1 MADNQSRGRGNLIIG
16 MVLVGL
22 GAIFL
27 LGQFFNFNFWSVLW
41 PFFIIIPGLMFFVGM
56 LLGGKEAGP
65 LAIPGSI
72 VTMVGLLLLYQATF
86 NHWESWA
93 YAWALIF
100 PTAVGIGLV
109 INGNWSDDQR
119 LVQTGIRWASVGVAI
134 FLVGGIFFELILNI
148 SGSIA
153 SGIVW
158 PLVLIGFGAYLLTR
172 RGKGYAGDNGHRPP
186 AEIESRAR
194 PVEAPPK
201 PTGPEFEPLDMNRGK
216 K

>member
-1 MADNQSRGRGNLIIG
+1 MAENQSRGRGNLIIG
-16 MVLVGL
+16 MVLIGL

-27 LGQFFNFNFWSVLW
+27 LGQLFGFRSWLVLW

-56 LLGGKEAGP
+56 LLIGKEAGP

-72 VTMVGLLLLYQATF
+72 VTMVGLLLLYSATF
-86 NHWESWA
+86 DHWESMT
-93 YAWALIF
+93 YSWALIF
-100 PTAVGIGLV
+100 PTSVGIGLV
-109 INGNWSDDQR
+109 INGQWSDDQR

-172 RGKGYAGDNGHRPP
+172 RGKESTSDNGHRPP
-186 AEIESRAR
+186 AEIEARAK

-201 PTGPEFEPLDMNRGK
+201 SAEPEFEPLDMNRGK

>member
-1 MADNQSRGRGNLIIG
+1 MAENQSRGRGNLIIG
-16 MVLVGL
+16 MVLIGL

-27 LGQFFNFNFWSVLW
+27 LGQLFGFRSWLVLW

-56 LLGGKEAGP
+56 LLIGKEAGP

-72 VTMVGLLLLYQATF
+72 VTMVGLLLPY
-86 NHWESWA
+86 S
-93 YAWALIF
+93 WALIF
-100 PTAVGIGLV
+100 PTSVGIGLV
-109 INGNWSDDQR
+109 INGQWSDDQR
-119 LVQTGIRWASVGVAI
+119 LVQTGIRWASIGVAI

-172 RGKGYAGDNGHRPP
+172 RGKESTSDNGHRPP
-186 AEIESRAR
+186 AEIEARAK

-201 PTGPEFEPLDMNRGK
+201 SAEPEFEPLDMNRGK